1 MSFADLPCYRAPDSQ
16 WTGGMPP
23 ALHAKGL
30 GFEVPVIDLHCH
42 VLPGIDDGPATI
54 EGSLELARAAAAAGT
69 RTIAATP
76 HVSWEYPNDA
86 GTIALLTEQLN
97 ERLRREGIA
106 LEVKRGAEV
115 ALTRVTDI
123 PAEELAR
130 LSLGSGRWLLLEP
143 PFAAAIPG
151 LGALVA
157 SLQDGGHRIVIAHP
171 ERCEAFHRDRSSLAK
186 LVDAGA
192 LVSITAGSL
201 AGRFGRPARRM
212 ALDLVRDGLVH
223 NVASDAHDAVRRP
236 PSISAELERAG
247 LGGLA
252 EWLTQAVPSAIL
264 DGGEI
269 PPRSETE
276 TGSRVARGRRR
287 WPLGR
292 S

>member
-1 MSFADLPCYRAPDSQ
+1 
-16 WTGGMPP
+16 
-23 ALHAKGL
+23 
-30 GFEVPVIDLHCH
+30 VIDLHCH
-42 VLPGIDDGPATI
+42 VLPGIDDGPATFDD
-54 EGSLELARAAAAAGT
+54 SLELARAAAAAGT

-86 GTIALLTEQLN
+86 DMIALLTEQLN
-97 ERLRREGIA
+97 ERLRSESIA
-106 LEVKRGAEV
+106 LEVKTGAEV

-123 PAEELAR
+123 PAKELAR
-130 LSLGSGRWLLLEP
+130 LSLGSGRWLLIEP

-151 LGALVA
+151 LEALVA
-157 SLQDGGHRIVIAHP
+157 RLQDGGHRIVIAHP

-186 LVDAGA
+186 LVDAGV

-236 PSISAELERAG
+236 PSISTELQQAG

-264 DGGEI
+264 AGEEI
-269 PPRSETE
+269 PPRPGTE
-276 TGSRVARGRRR
+276 TGSPMTRSKRR
-287 WPLGR
+287 WQLGR
-292 S
+292 P